1 MLQLYPGGLG
11 RVKRKHVDKPLVF
24 QMLGERGVNRRPQV
38 IVADKP
44 LADDIFVDPG
54 NERGLSRF
62 GVASGLVDETDARL
76 VALRRPQIFALGSR
90 DAG

>member
-1 MLQLYPGGLG
+1 MDIGGIGTIEREDAYETFVL
-11 RVKRKHVDKPLVF
+11 

-54 NERGLSRF
+54 NERSLPRV